1 MSPASAAVDA
11 KMDYLIPTS
20 RINRRWWAPGEEYN
34 TGVYETYPVTI
45 RNARLEAEPFDMDV
59 HGFCLAHHKSAVT
72 DWEAGAADA
81 GSAYSD
87 EVAELVK
94 RITGADQV
102 FNMAGQLRTSG
113 KTGAKLQPPAAEA
126 HVDFTPKTA
135 EMVAQRIYEARMPDG
150 PGYDRFISF
159 SLWRPLSPAPQD
171 WPLACAIS
179 AVCGAD
185 EGTPNTKV
193 DCDEIPEGDALFA
206 EIPGEENMVA
216 ASIFTH
222 NPDHRWYYYPDM
234 SDDEV
239 LFIKFYDSDRSRA
252 WRCLHTAFADT
263 SRPDAIERHSMEYR
277 GIAYFSKAAA

>member
-59 HGFCLAHHKSAVT
+59 HGFCLARHKSAVT

-171 WPLACAIS
+171 WPLACCDFRS
-179 AVCGAD
+179 VGAE

-222 NPDHRWYYYPDM
+222 NPAHRWYYYPDM